1 MGFDVNKPIDFVM
14 IWVDGNDPEWQKEKA
29 KYDGSVVTTANSEV
43 RYRDWDN
50 LQYWFR
56 AVEKYA
62 PWVNKI
68 HFVTWGHIPAWL
80 DTSNPKLNIVKH
92 SDFIPAEYLPTFSSH
107 TIELNLHRIEGL
119 AEQFVYFNDDTFINA
134 PVKPEDFFK
143 DGLPTDTVALNC
155 IYFGKDSAGF
165 FHGADIIVINTYFNK
180 KEVIKKYWKKWLNLK
195 NGINNVA
202 KTLLLYPWPWFPG
215 MYYQHVSSNFLKSTF
230 ETVWE
235 KEFDTL
241 NETCSHKFR
250 KTGDVNQWVMKFWQ
264 LADGKFHVRRD
275 DFVRCYHVK
284 KRNFKWLCNDLRN
297 KEHTI
302 VCINDNAK
310 TFDFE
315 EQKQIV
321 IDIFNEMLPEKS
333 SFEK

>member
-1 MGFDVNKPIDFVM
+1 MELDLNKPIDFVM
-14 IWVDGNDPEWQKEKA
+14 IWVDGNDPLWQAEKA
-29 KYDGSVVTTANSEV
+29 KYDGSVITASNSEV

-68 HFVTWGHIPAWL
+68 HFVTWGHIPSWL

-92 SDFIPAEYLPTFSSH
+92 SDFIPEEYLPTFSSH

-143 DGLPTDTVALNC
+143 DGLPTDTAALNC
-155 IYFGKDSAGF
+155 IFFGKDSAGF
-165 FHGADIIVINTYFNK
+165 FHGADIIVINSYFNK
-180 KEVIKKYWKKWLNLK
+180 KEVIKKYWKKWLNPK
-195 NGINNVA
+195 NGLNNVA
-202 KTLLLYPWPWFPG
+202 KTVLLYPWPWFPG
-215 MYYQHVSSNFLKSTF
+215 IYYQHVSSNFLKSTY

-235 KEFDTL
+235 KEFETL

-264 LADGKFHVRRD
+264 LADGKFNVRKD
-275 DFVRCYHVK
+275 NFVRCYHVK
-284 KRNFKWLCNDLRN
+284 DRNFKWLCDDLRN

-310 TFDFE
+310 TYDFE
-315 EQKQIV
+315 EKKQTV
-321 IDIFNEMLPEKS
+321 IDIFNEVLPEKS